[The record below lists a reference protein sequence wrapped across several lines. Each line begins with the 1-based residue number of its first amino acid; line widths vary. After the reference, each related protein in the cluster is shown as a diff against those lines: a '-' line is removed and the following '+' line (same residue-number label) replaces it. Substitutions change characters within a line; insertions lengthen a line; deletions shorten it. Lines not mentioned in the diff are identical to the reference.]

1 MISDTR
7 SPAAGR
13 SAALPRKVVVATR
26 NTSRVPEFGG
36 SFWVRLQYLLG
47 LEDLGVDA
55 YWIDRL
61 DSPDP
66 SREAHSVE
74 YMVRRFG
81 ASLEAFG
88 LGDRF
93 AIVHERDGRVLGAD
107 EMEVRGWVA
116 GADVLLNVGGYLPE
130 RSLLMAIPHR
140 AYVDVDPGFTQ
151 IWAHEVDVWLEQ
163 HTCFFTVGQNVGSPE
178 FPIPTRGIPWHPI
191 LPPVHLPS
199 WPARI
204 DNGCRR
210 FSTVADWRG
219 SQDALF
225 EGQYYGTK
233 RSEFVRYL
241 HVPLRAGRR
250 IEVALCIGQQDHED
264 LGLLL
269 DHDWRAR
276 EAYRYAGD
284 PFSYREFIQ
293 YSRAEFGVAKHG
305 YVKSNSGWF
314 SDRTACYLASGK
326 PAIVQST
333 GFEHTLPT
341 GRGLLTFRTVDE
353 AVAAIRDVDEH
364 YEDHCAAARSFAEDH
379 LDATRIL
386 TGMMQRMV
394 GDHG

>member
-1 MISDTR
+1 MTASR
-7 SPAAGR
+7 EAREGWVEGR
-13 SAALPRKVVVATR
+13 NTPRVIVSTR
-26 NTSRVPEFGG
+26 NTSLVPEFGG

-47 LEDLGVDA
+47 FRDLGVDA

-61 DSPDP
+61 DPPDP
-66 SREAHSVE
+66 GRQAHSIE
-74 YMVRRFG
+74 YMIRRF
-81 ASLEAFG
+81 ASSLEAFG

-93 AIVHERDGRVLGAD
+93 AVLYEREGQCFGGDQTDVRERVD
-107 EMEVRGWVA
+107 
-116 GADVLLNVGGYLPE
+116 GADVLINIGGFLPQG
-130 RSLLMAIPHR
+130 SLLTRIPRR

-151 IWAHEVDVWLEQ
+151 IWAHDVDVWLEQ
-163 HTCFFTVGQNVGSPE
+163 HTCFFTVGQNVGAPE
-178 FPIPTRGIPWHPI
+178 FPIPTRDIPWRPI

-204 DNGCRR
+204 DERSRR

-225 EGQYYGTK
+225 EGEYYGTK
-233 RSEFVRYL
+233 RSEFVHYL

-284 PFSYREFIQ
+284 PFAYREFIQ
-293 YSRAEFGVAKHG
+293 YSRAEFGIAKHG

-333 GFEHTLPT
+333 GFEHRLPT
-341 GRGLLTFRTVDE
+341 GQGLLTFRSVDE
-353 AVAAIRDVDEH
+353 AVAAIQDVEEH
-364 YEDHCAAARSFAEDH
+364 YLDHCAAARSFAEEH
-379 LDATRIL
+379 LDAAKTL
-386 TGMMQRMV
+386 VYMLEQLEG
-394 GDHG
+394 

>member
-1 MISDTR
+1 
-7 SPAAGR
+7 
-13 SAALPRKVVVATR
+13 
-26 NTSRVPEFGG
+26 VPEFGG

-47 LEDLGVDA
+47 LRDLGLDA

-66 SREAHSVE
+66 GREAHSVE
-74 YMVRRFG
+74 YMVRRFT

-93 AIVHERDGRVLGAD
+93 AIVDEREGKVHGAS
-107 EMEVRGWVA
+107 EAELSEWVA
-116 GADVLLNVGGYLPE
+116 GADVLLNIGGFLPAG
-130 RSLLMAIPHR
+130 SFLTSIPRR

-151 IWAHEVDVWLEQ
+151 IWAHDVDVWLEQ
-163 HTCFFTVGQNVGSPE
+163 HTCFFTVGQNVGSPD
-178 FPIPTRGIPWHPI
+178 FPIPTAGVRWTPI

-204 DNGCRR
+204 DGRCRR
-210 FSTVADWRG
+210 YSTVADWRG

-225 EGQYYGTK
+225 QGEYYGTK

-241 HVPLRAGRR
+241 HVPLKAGRR

-284 PFSYREFIQ
+284 PFAYREFIQ
-293 YSRAEFGVAKHG
+293 HSRAEFGVAKQG

-333 GFEHTLPT
+333 GFEHRVPT
-341 GRGLLTFRTVDE
+341 GRGLLTFSTVDE
-353 AVAAIRDVDEH
+353 AVAAIHEVDEH
-364 YEDHCAAARSFAEDH
+364 YEDHAWAARSFAEEK
-379 LDATRIL
+379 LDAGMIL
-386 TGMMQRMV
+386 TYMLERM
-394 GDHG
+394 DA

>member
-1 MISDTR
+1 
-7 SPAAGR
+7 
-13 SAALPRKVVVATR
+13 
-26 NTSRVPEFGG
+26 VPEFGG

-47 LEDLGVDA
+47 LRDLGLDA

-66 SREAHSVE
+66 GREAHSVE
-74 YMVRRFG
+74 YMVRRFT

-93 AIVHERDGRVLGAD
+93 AIVDEREGKVHGAS
-107 EMEVRGWVA
+107 EAELSEWVA
-116 GADVLLNVGGYLPE
+116 GADVLLNIGGFLPAG
-130 RSLLMAIPHR
+130 SFLTSIPRR

-151 IWAHEVDVWLEQ
+151 IWAHDVDVWLEQ
-163 HTCFFTVGQNVGSPE
+163 HTCFFTVGQNVGSPD
-178 FPIPTRGIPWHPI
+178 FPIPTAGVRWTPI

-199 WPARI
+199 WPVRI
-204 DNGCRR
+204 DGRCRR
-210 FSTVADWRG
+210 YSTVADWRG

-225 EGQYYGTK
+225 QGEYYGTK

-241 HVPLRAGRR
+241 HVPLKAGRR

-284 PFSYREFIQ
+284 PFAYREFIQ
-293 YSRAEFGVAKHG
+293 HSRAEFGVAKQG

-333 GFEHTLPT
+333 GFEHRVPT
-341 GRGLLTFRTVDE
+341 GRGLLTFSTVDE
-353 AVAAIRDVDEH
+353 AVAAIHEVDEH
-364 YEDHCAAARSFAEDH
+364 YEDHAWAARSFAEEK
-379 LDATRIL
+379 LDAGMIL
-386 TGMMQRMV
+386 TYMLERM
-394 GDHG
+394 DA